1 MIEFVTEL
9 GFNGPK
15 AKDPKLQ
22 DPRNLLCVSCY
33 IPLSKILSE
42 TKQRSKTYQL
52 SNGFGEEVVVAAIGV
67 GVGERRRSSAFEM
80 EMRQYFPIRQG
91 SEQQLLRELFF
102 SENRS
107 EGDCG
112 EENLE
117 EEYEKGIES
126 PPWKMGHWVGFRL
139 RTLRQ

>member
-1 MIEFVTEL
+1 MNWLLSWAFT
-9 GFNGPK
+9 NQK
-15 AKDPKLQ
+15 QKTQKLQ
-22 DPRNLLCVSCY
+22 DPRNLLCVSSY
-33 IPLSKILSE
+33 IPLSKIFSE

-52 SNGFGEEVVVAAIGV
+52 SNGFGEEVVVAAM

-91 SEQQLLRELFF
+91 SQQQLLRELFFTFF

-117 EEYEKGIES
+117 EKYENGIES
-126 PPWKMGHWVGFRL
+126 PPWKMGHWGRFGW
-139 RTLRQ
+139 RTLCE